1 MLTSRCDYWIC
12 LQEAVKLLNYINT
25 LFGEKKNKV
34 ALSNEVMEGIR
45 KKNEIQEEWMAE
57 EIKKYVTPSLPPLLS
72 FYLVELWFWVRST

>member
-1 MLTSRCDYWIC
+1 M
-12 LQEAVKLLNYINT
+12 KLLNYINT

-57 EIKKYVTPSLPPLLS
+57 EIKKYVTPSLSSLRYCP
-72 FYLVELWFWVRST
+72 FI